1 MWDGTL
7 QLSSHAERHC
17 MHHLT
22 TSNFEMLFPQK
33 ITEEWHKP
41 RAPKLPMV
49 LADLEVKRSGHSG
62 APNSKEENSRI
73 IAISKILE
81 LPGWTWLDNPSR
93 FAFFWSYQTYQ
104 NKNHPRI
111 AVSWELD
118 MFLAFS
124 PAATWDWH
132 RIVEPVEPGADLPI
146 PRLCEMT
153 HMMEWSQMVLLRM
166 VLEWS

>member
-1 MWDGTL
+1 
-7 QLSSHAERHC
+7 
-17 MHHLT
+17 
-22 TSNFEMLFPQK
+22 
-33 ITEEWHKP
+33 
-41 RAPKLPMV
+41 
-49 LADLEVKRSGHSG
+49 
-62 APNSKEENSRI
+62 
-73 IAISKILE
+73 
-81 LPGWTWLDNPSR
+81 
-93 FAFFWSYQTYQ
+93 
-104 NKNHPRI
+104 
-111 AVSWELD
+111 